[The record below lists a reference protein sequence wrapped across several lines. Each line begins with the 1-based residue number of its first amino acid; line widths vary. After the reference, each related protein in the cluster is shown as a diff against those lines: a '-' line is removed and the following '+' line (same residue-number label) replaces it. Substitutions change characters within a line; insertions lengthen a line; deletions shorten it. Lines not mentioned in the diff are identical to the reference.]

1 MSLTHEIDRRSAAR
15 ESTQAVHAR
24 RVVVADE
31 DDEARKRVMAAL
43 IEDGHDVVELRS
55 GAELVEYLHLVARD
69 PLTAPDLVATGAR
82 MPRGSALQLL
92 ETLRSDGCTIPVV
105 LLTWSASSR
114 VQTRVEMARPA
125 ALVTKPFD
133 VAQVRDAMLDAL
145 AMATS

>member
-1 MSLTHEIDRRSAAR
+1 MNLTQVDRRSAAR
-15 ESTQAVHAR
+15 GSAQRIAPR

-31 DDEARKRVMAAL
+31 DDEARGRVKAAL

-55 GAELVEYLHLVARD
+55 GAELVEYLRLVSRD
-69 PLTAPDLVATGAR
+69 PLAAPDLVATGAR
-82 MPRGSALQLL
+82 MPRGSALLLL
-92 ETLRSDGCTIPVV
+92 ETLRSDGWTIPVV
-105 LLTWSASSR
+105 LLTWSGSSQ

-133 VAQVRDAMLDAL
+133 VAEVRTAMLDVL

>member
-1 MSLTHEIDRRSAAR
+1 MNLTHEVDRRSAAR
-15 ESTQAVHAR
+15 GSTQRVAPR

-31 DDEARKRVMAAL
+31 DDEARGRVKAAL

-55 GAELVEYLHLVARD
+55 GAELVEYLRLVSRD

-92 ETLRSDGCTIPVV
+92 ETLRSDGWTIPVV
-105 LLTWSASSR
+105 LLTWSASSQ

-125 ALVTKPFD
+125 ALVTKPFE
-133 VAQVRDAMLDAL
+133 VAQVKKAMLDAL

>member
-1 MSLTHEIDRRSAAR
+1 MNPMHEVDGRSAAR
-15 ESTQAVHAR
+15 ESTQLVAPR

-31 DDEARKRVMAAL
+31 DSYARERVVAAL

-55 GAELVEYLHLVARD
+55 GEELVDYLHLVARD

-92 ETLRSDGCTIPVV
+92 ETLRSDGWTIPVV
-105 LLTWSASSR
+105 LMTWSGSSR

-133 VAQVRDAMLDAL
+133 VAQVREAMLDAL